1 MSVSEADVLREWKT
15 EINNWAIHYTTQ
27 IQIYQITGWIIWSL
41 NIFLILLIQIFRI
54 GSTDNV
60 VYINIVAILSAA
72 LLTLS
77 GIDGAIKPNL
87 QVGNNESLR
96 DECIIMMDNISFFLS
111 GLPENES
118 ELVSFT
124 KEIKLKRQDI
134 LKKSQTQ
141 IPNLI
146 Q

>member
-1 MSVSEADVLREWKT
+1 MQTETDLLIQWKN
-15 EINNWAIHYTTQ
+15 EINNWALHYTKQ
-27 IQIYQITGWIIWSL
+27 IQIYVITGWIIWSM

-54 GSTDNV
+54 GSTSDTI
-60 VYINIVAILSAA
+60 YINIVAMLSAS

-87 QVGNNESLR
+87 QVGINETLR
-96 DECIIMMDNISFFLS
+96 DSCITMMDDISFVLS
-111 GLPENES
+111 TPPNEQ
-118 ELVSFT
+118 ELIAF
-124 KEIKLKRQDI
+124 IKLMKAQRQDI
-134 LKKSQTQ
+134 LKRTQTQ